1 MYPEERGAALT
12 ESSAGSSL
20 GTFARG
26 LAAGVAGTAA
36 ISLSQAAEIAI
47 TRRKPSTTPAEAVCV
62 LLGIETRTEAQEQR
76 FAQQAHWGYGTMW
89 GVGQLPLRRMPE
101 PQRSLLYFLAVWG
114 VGAALLTGLKL
125 APPPTQWSKS
135 SLLADLAHHAIYVIA
150 ATLAFNRLERLAEE

>member
-1 MYPEERGAALT
+1 M
-12 ESSAGSSL
+12 
-20 GTFARG
+20 
-26 LAAGVAGTAA
+26 
-36 ISLSQAAEIAI
+36 
-47 TRRKPSTTPAEAVCV
+47 